1 MDTTRES
8 SPWPAP
14 EAPVPAHRP
23 PPPPQAKTSG
33 FAIAS
38 LVFGL
43 IGGVLLSVVFGIIA
57 LHRISRR
64 GLRGKGLAIAGL
76 VLSGLWTL
84 LIVAAVVIALATDP
98 ERDPGGRVTDS
109 GSESVFDLRVGDC
122 MNNLEETDLELAVD
136 VAPCAELHDAEAVSQ
151 FDLPEGGWPGMS
163 FITGKAERR
172 CLDSVGSAAG
182 DAPRAD
188 KIETFYF
195 HPTEESWRQ
204 DDRTVLCV
212 ALFPDPRRGQ
222 L

>member
-1 MDTTRES
+1 MDRTRET

-57 LHRISRR
+57 LRRISRR
-64 GLRGKGLAIAGL
+64 GLRGKGFAIAGL

-84 LIVAAVVIALATDP
+84 LIVVAVVVALATDA

-122 MNNLEETDLELAVD
+122 MNDLEETDRELAVE
-136 VAPCAELHDAEAVSQ
+136 VAPCGELHDAEAVSQ
-151 FDLPEGGWPGMS
+151 FDLPEGRWPGMS
-163 FITGKAERR
+163 FITREAERR
-172 CLDSVGSAAG
+172 CLDSVGSAAAG
-182 DAPRAD
+182 APRAGE
-188 KIETFYF
+188 IEAFYF
-195 HPTEESWRQ
+195 HPTEESWRR